1 MKITPYVLAA
11 ALSVLA
17 PAAASAQTA
26 PAPVAPTA
34 AAGDWRTIA
43 PENLLVI
50 DTSKGRI
57 LVELEPRA
65 APGHVQRITTLANQG
80 FYDGL
85 KFHRVVT
92 GFMAQTGDPLGTGQG
107 GSDLPDI
114 AGEFTFRRGRDAQF
128 ASIEGGA
135 TTGIVGLVG
144 ALPVATQ
151 PDAQM
156 MVTADFK
163 TDATGLFCTGV
174 AGMARSSAPN
184 SANSQFFLMMATNPV
199 LNGTYTAF
207 GRIVSGLEVVGR
219 LKAGPDGGVIVDPD
233 SMTQVRTA
241 ATLPEADRPAVRVL
255 DARSAAFRA
264 HVEEVRAA
272 RGAQF
277 SVCDV
282 QPVSEVSGG

>member
-11 ALSVLA
+11 ALAVLA
-17 PAAASAQTA
+17 PAASAQTSPS
-26 PAPVAPTA
+26 PAAS
-34 AAGDWRTIA
+34 DWRTIA

-65 APGHVQRITTLANQG
+65 APHHVERITTLANQG

-128 ASIEGGA
+128 APIQGGA
-135 TTGIVGLVG
+135 PAGLVGLVG
-144 ALPVATQ
+144 SLPVATQ

-184 SANSQFFLMMATNPV
+184 SANSQFYLMMATNPV

-207 GRIVSGLEVVGR
+207 GRIVSGLNVLSL
-219 LKAGPDGGVIVDPD
+219 LKAGPDGSVIVDPD
-233 SMTQVRTA
+233 AMTHVRTA
-241 ATLPEADRPAVRVL
+241 AALPEGERPTVRVL
-255 DARSAAFRA
+255 DARSAAFAA

-277 SVCDV
+277 TVCDV
-282 QPVSEVSGG
+282 QPVAEVTGG

>member
-1 MKITPYVLAA
+1 MQITPFALAA
-11 ALSVLA
+11 ALSLLA
-17 PAAASAQTA
+17 PAAAPAQTA
-26 PAPVAPTA
+26 PAPAATA
-34 AAGDWRTIA
+34 AAASDWRVIA
-43 PENLLVI
+43 PENLLVV

-57 LVELEPRA
+57 LVEMEPRA
-65 APGHVQRITTLANQG
+65 APGHVARITTLADQG

-128 ASIEGGA
+128 AAIEGGA
-135 TTGIVGLVG
+135 PNGIVGLIG
-144 ALPVATQ
+144 SLPVATQ

-163 TDATGLFCTGV
+163 TDAIGLFCTGV
-174 AGMARSSAPN
+174 AGMARSSSPN

-207 GRIVSGLEVVGR
+207 GRIVSGLEVVGA
-219 LKAGPDGGVIVDPD
+219 LKAGPDGSVIVDPD
-233 SMTQVRTA
+233 SMTHVRTA
-241 ATLPEADRPAVRVL
+241 ATLPEAERPTVRVL

-264 HVEEVRAA
+264 HVEQVRAA